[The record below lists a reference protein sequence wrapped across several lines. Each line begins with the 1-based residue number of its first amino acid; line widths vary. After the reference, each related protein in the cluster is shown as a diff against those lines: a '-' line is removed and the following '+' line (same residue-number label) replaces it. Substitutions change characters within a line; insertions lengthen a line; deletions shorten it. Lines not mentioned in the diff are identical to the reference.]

1 MSQTKKPRLSI
12 RTRGPG
18 ISTGANTVVLL
29 DGVEIPY
36 ISFLKLEF
44 KPKKVTKI
52 VMEILADV
60 DVQLDEATVL
70 QHVLSKYHKV

>member
-1 MSQTKKPRLSI
+1 MSQTKKPRLTI
-12 RTRGPG
+12 RTRGQG
-18 ISTGANTVVLL
+18 ISTGANTVVML

-52 VMEILADV
+52 IMEILADV
-60 DVQLDEATVL
+60 DVELDEAVVA
-70 QHVLSKYHKV
+70 QHVLSRYHKV